1 MEPSSLIF
9 VALAVAW
16 AVYLG
21 PKLFA
26 HHDEGLRSRTVS
38 TFSRSLRVLARRE
51 ASAKGTTNLVRQAP
65 REPKR
70 GTQPGPTKGRPSE
83 EPVYVEV
90 APRLT
95 PNQIRARRAIAKR
108 ATRRRR
114 NVLALLLLAI
124 AAVVVLAVMEIVD
137 RIWVGAPVVLLLAWL
152 VTCRVMVRKERSV
165 ATVRV
170 PAVSAGEPLP
180 AYEIDEQ
187 TGEIRAVYDEPAA
200 ESVDHGAEAA
210 AAAAGRWD
218 PVEPPLPT
226 YVSKPAAPRRTVRTI
241 DLDSTGVWSSGR
253 NASDSALARE
263 AEQAERTAKREAKHD
278 VERARRASGS

>member
-1 MEPSSLIF
+1 VEPSSLIF

-38 TFSRSLRVLARRE
+38 TFSKSMRVLARRE
-51 ASAKGTTNLVRQAP
+51 
-65 REPKR
+65 
-70 GTQPGPTKGRPSE
+70 PGTKGKTDLVKAGRPAPKQVAANSRASE
-83 EPVYVEV
+83 DARQTQQYVEV
-90 APRLT
+90 PARLT
-95 PNQIRARRAIAKR
+95 PKQQHARRLAAKR

-114 NVLALLLLAI
+114 NVLAVILFAL
-124 AAVVVLAVMEIVD
+124 VVVAALTFTGVIG
-137 RIWVGAPVVLLLAWL
+137 RIWAAAPVVLLVAWL
-152 VTCRVMVRKERSV
+152 VTCRVMVRRERSI

-170 PAVSAGEPLP
+170 PAVPAGEAQPV
-180 AYEIDEQ
+180 YEIDDE
-187 TGEIRAVYDEPAA
+187 TGEVVAVFDDPGSAPPAA
-200 ESVDHGAEAA
+200 TGEAA
-210 AAAAGRWD
+210 ETAAERWD

-253 NASDSALARE
+253 SASDSALARE
-263 AEQAERTAKREAKHD
+263 AEEAERTAKAAENALD
-278 VERARRASGS
+278 QERRASGS